1 MKLVTHRPEVL
12 TDGDM
17 QKIHDAAIRVV
28 RRVPLTCHATDEFYA
43 YLREFGCDID
53 GDQVTFPA
61 AVVDKVVGRIE
72 EHRAANQAAHQEPRQ
87 SQREAVAGVDYGGQ
101 AMSPAVEAP
110 SRLSYSASGQGFYCC
125 DPATDQVRLATR
137 QDLAELSRVVDAI
150 PALGR
155 AHPTYIP
162 QDVPRATAELHA
174 FATVVLNSSRPY
186 PVSVYSAELVEA
198 FFDIEVVARGGDA
211 ESVRK
216 KRTFFCKLWF
226 NTPFMI
232 TEENVRIAMKARELF
247 GQPIQ
252 MGLMPV
258 AGSATPVT
266 IAGCMVHQ
274 TAETMVCNII
284 TLAVDGELT
293 GYLSGALSTDMRT
306 GASTQSGPEV
316 DLLQLASAQMAEF
329 CFGGRATVSRG
340 PTTMAK
346 RPGVQSMMEKSIATL
361 FAVLSGTRSFGSLAT
376 LGTADIGSAVQL
388 MLDVEMMQYFQRLLD
403 GVEVDEERL
412 AEEVICEVAPSG
424 ARFMEH
430 EHTLRHFREEL
441 FSPDLADRQVA
452 AAWFEGNSEGM
463 LDRARARATQL
474 IATAPNRCPSSDADR
489 REIQRILDAADRQVA
504 QSATSVPTQTG

>member
-1 MKLVTHRPEVL
+1 MKLVTRRPEVL
-12 TDGDM
+12 TEQDM
-17 QKIHDAAIRVV
+17 QKIYDAAIRVV
-28 RRVPLTCHATDEFYA
+28 RRVPLTCHATDEFYR
-43 YLREFGCDID
+43 YLREFGCEID

-61 AVVDKVVGRIE
+61 AVVDEAVTRIE
-72 EHRAANQAAHQEPRQ
+72 AQRAVNQAAHQEPWQ
-87 SQREAVAGVDYGGQ
+87 DQQEAVAGVDYGGK
-101 AMSPAVEAP
+101 AMAPAAEPP
-110 SRLSYSASGQGFYCC
+110 STLHYSASGQGFYCC
-125 DPATDQVRLATR
+125 DATTDRVRLATR
-137 QDLAELSRVVDAI
+137 QDLADLSRVVDAI

-174 FATVVLNSSRPY
+174 FATIVLNSSQPY
-186 PVSVYSAELVEA
+186 PVSVYTADLIER
-198 FFDIEVVARGGDA
+198 FFDIEVIARGGDA
-211 ESVRK
+211 ELVRK
-216 KRTFFCKLWF
+216 KRAFFCKLWF

-266 IAGCMVHQ
+266 LAGCMVHQ
-274 TAETMVCNII
+274 TAETIVCNII
-284 TLAVDGELT
+284 TLAIDGALT

-306 GASTQSGPEV
+306 GASTQSGPDV

-346 RPGVQSMMEKSIATL
+346 RPGAQSMMEKSIATL
-361 FAVLSGTRSFGSLAT
+361 FAILSGTRSFGSLAT
-376 LGTADIGSAVQL
+376 LGTADIGSVVQL

-412 AEEVICEVAPSG
+412 AEEVICQVAPGG

-430 EHTLRHFREEL
+430 EHTLKYFKEEL

-452 AAWFEGNSEGM
+452 AAWFDGNPKGM

-474 IATAPNRCPSSDADR
+474 LDAAPNQCPLSDADR
-489 REIQRILDAADRQVA
+489 AEIQRVLDAADRQA
-504 QSATSVPTQTG
+504 AAAM

>member
-1 MKLVTHRPEVL
+1 MKLITYRPEVL
-12 TDGDM
+12 TYRDM
-17 QKIHDAAIRVV
+17 QKIYDAAIRVV
-28 RRVPLTCHATDEFYA
+28 RRVPLTCHATDEFYG
-43 YLREFGCDID
+43 YLRAFGCEIG
-53 GDQVTFPA
+53 GDQITFPA
-61 AVVDKVVGRIE
+61 VVVDEVVARIGE
-72 EHRAANQAAHQEPRQ
+72 QRAANQAAHREPRQ
-87 SQREAVAGVDYGGQ
+87 DQQEVVAGVDYGGQ
-101 AMSPAVEAP
+101 AMAPVTEAP
-110 SRLSYSASGQGFYCC
+110 STLSYSASGQGFYCC
-125 DPATDQVRLATR
+125 DAAADRVRLATR
-137 QDLAELSRVVDAI
+137 QDLADLSRVVDAI
-150 PALGR
+150 PDLGR

-174 FATVVLNSSRPY
+174 FATIALNSSQPY
-186 PVSVYSAELVEA
+186 PVSVYTADFIEQ
-198 FFDIEVVARGGDA
+198 FFDIEVIARGGDA

-247 GQPIQ
+247 EQPIQ

-274 TAETMVCNII
+274 TAESIVCNII
-284 TLAVDGELT
+284 SLAVDGELT

-329 CFGGRATVSRG
+329 CFGGRATVARG

-346 RPGVQSMMEKSIATL
+346 RPGVQSMMEKSISTL
-361 FAVLSGTRSFGSLAT
+361 FAILSGTRSFGSLAT
-376 LGTADIGSAVQL
+376 LGTADIGSIVQL

-412 AEEVICEVAPSG
+412 AEEVICEVAPNG

-430 EHTLRHFREEL
+430 EHTLKYFKEEL

-452 AAWFEGNSEGM
+452 AAWFEDSPEGM
-463 LDRARARATQL
+463 LDRARSKATEL
-474 IATAPNRCPSSDADR
+474 IATAPNRCPLADADR
-489 REIQRILDAADRQVA
+489 REIQRILDAADRQA
-504 QSATSVPTQTG
+504 GAL